1 MMQQT
6 NPEVR
11 RVLVGAPMRATF
23 VVGAEAGDAI
33 NVVVQ
38 LQDALG
44 NDLAVRGAVL
54 FYLASDA
61 AGDAPHGTAPSA
73 GIAIGTDGAMIE
85 WTTNL
90 SGLLIS
96 ESDGDID
103 ITLSEAGVAT
113 WYLVIVTADGRLW
126 VSGAITFA

>member
-1 MMQQT
+1 M
-6 NPEVR
+6 
-11 RVLVGAPMRATF
+11 
-23 VVGAEAGDAI
+23 
-33 NVVVQ
+33 
-38 LQDALG
+38 
-44 NDLAVRGAVL
+44 L